1 MSAFG
6 TRNRWVGAFSCAA
19 SAALLITGCGSGSGA
34 KATSSTDRLS
44 LTPQAACDAG
54 NKEGSVNYLSRT
66 DPEVFAKEVASFT
79 KAHPQIKV
87 KYTSMKPSDATQR
100 VITEVQARHALSVD
114 ATTTDLTSAAP
125 LFDQKLVHDVDYQKL
140 GISQNLILNNNG
152 VATFRVFRDALG
164 LAYNPKLSQVSSL
177 PRTWDELVDPK
188 WKNKVVV
195 DPRGIYLGVL
205 AAAWGEPKT
214 MTWFKK
220 FRETDKPLVINGT
233 TDSIAKVVSGEAHL
247 TTSATASAVIEQQK
261 AGAPVAIH
269 YLDVVSSQDKY
280 GVLLKGAQH
289 PNAAACFLSWWG
301 SAEGQAQQ
309 LKYEY
314 KANTDVPGSVP
325 STANLAFVVKPA
337 DQAVV
342 TKATEEISKILA
354 P

>member
-1 MSAFG
+1 
-6 TRNRWVGAFSCAA
+6 
-19 SAALLITGCGSGSGA
+19 
-34 KATSSTDRLS
+34 
-44 LTPQAACDAG
+44 LTAQAACEAG

-66 DPEVFAKEVASFT
+66 DPEVFAKEVASFE
-79 KAHPQIKV
+79 KAHPGIKV
-87 KYTSMKPSDATQR
+87 KYTSMKPADLTQR
-100 VITEVQARHALSVD
+100 VVTEVQARHALSVD
-114 ATTTDLTSAAP
+114 ATTTDLASADP
-125 LFDQKLVHDVDYQKL
+125 LFAQKLVRDVDYQKL
-140 GISQNLILNNNG
+140 GIPQNLILNHG
-152 VATFRVFRDALG
+152 GTETFRVFRDALG
-164 LAYNPKLSQVSSL
+164 VAYNPKLSQESSL

-188 WKNKVVV
+188 WNNKVIV

-214 MTWFKK
+214 MTWFNK
-220 FRETDKPLVINGT
+220 FSETDKPLVINGT
-233 TDSIAKVVSGEAHL
+233 TDSIAKVVSGEALL

-269 YLDVVSSQDKY
+269 YLDVVSAQDKY
-280 GVLLKGAQH
+280 GVILKGAQH

-301 SAEGQAQQ
+301 GAEGQAQQ

-314 KANTDVPGSVP
+314 KSNTDVPSGVP
-325 STANLAFVVKPA
+325 STSKQAFVVKPA

>member
-1 MSAFG
+1 
-6 TRNRWVGAFSCAA
+6 
-19 SAALLITGCGSGSGA
+19 LLITGCGSDSGA

-44 LTPQAACDAG
+44 LTAQAACEAG
-54 NKEGSVNYLSRT
+54 NKEGSVNYASRT
-66 DPEVFAKEVASFT
+66 DPEVFAKEVASFE
-79 KAHPQIKV
+79 KAYPGIKV
-87 KYTSMKPSDATQR
+87 KYSSTKPTDVTQR
-100 VITEVQARHALSVD
+100 IVTELQARHALSFD
-114 ATTTDLTSAAP
+114 ATTTDLASAAP
-125 LFDQKLVHDVDYQKL
+125 LFDQKLVRDVDYQKL
-140 GISQNLILNNNG
+140 GISQNLILNHNG

-164 LAYNPKLSQVSSL
+164 LAYNPKVSQESSL

-214 MTWFKK
+214 MTWFDK
-220 FRETDKPLVINGT
+220 FSRTDQPLVINGT
-233 TDSIAKVVSGEAHL
+233 TDSIAKVVSGEAL
-247 TTSATASAVIEQQK
+247 ITTSATASAVVEQQK

-301 SAEGQAQQ
+301 GAEGQAQQ

-314 KANTDVPGSVP
+314 KANTDVPGNVP
-325 STANLAFVVKPA
+325 STAQFAFVVKPA
-337 DQAVV
+337 DQTVV
-342 TKATEEISKILA
+342 TKVTGQISKLLA